1 MGAEFPSATTSA
13 KTFILE
19 ISAETVGGT
28 DLSYIESF
36 VVIHTG
42 VRMVYVKRCFEAVF
56 SVMRSFTCSAVDQ
69 WPNKFKCCKHL
80 IVDLPVVALL
90 LFKMVC

>member
-42 VRMVYVKRCFEAVF
+42 VRMVYV
-56 SVMRSFTCSAVDQ
+56 
-69 WPNKFKCCKHL
+69 NKML
-80 IVDLPVVALL
+80 
-90 LFKMVC
+90 